1 MKSKKGR
8 FAAKKFVALFGVLL
22 LGINFSAC
30 KQQAEVEQPTRD
42 YVVYMKNG
50 ELFYSKLDKIE
61 PKQLTEHFSDDENAR
76 WSRHRYGNMR
86 IDYGSILFSS
96 NPPMRTHEY
105 YLYED
110 LYYRNLEKDDSQ
122 NELVD
127 VNIRSYRLLPN
138 DNVVYEKEDAL
149 YLWQNKES
157 RLLAENIK
165 EYEVSKDGQKVI
177 YIDKKGNLCLREAAK
192 DKEELLEEN
201 VEWIDMV
208 LRDFSEVA
216 FTKKE
221 QGKEILYRKTIGKE
235 AERLGENSYGYH
247 IVDERDRHYLYIQ
260 KRALPLG
267 EFVESDVKNGLVEQI
282 KRLDDK
288 YQVTLY
294 DLWYFDENI
303 FSKIDGEFLRWQRS
317 LEENGGYNDKDF
329 LLFNTEGFEKP
340 KLSDFE
346 TLNDIHY
353 AVHEGLSKSSTQ
365 YLFMNDRL
373 FFDKEV
379 DLQYVKVNRAGD
391 RVRYYKN
398 IHGGVGDLYERV
410 MKNKELG
417 EEKLLA
423 SGIDL
428 GTRFISSVEDLSIY
442 LSKSGKEYALYA
454 KGEKVDEGIGEYIAV
469 THGSEPRLYYSPPL
483 TNAAYSV
490 KMYENGQVQTVNE
503 SVKAHSITPLGN
515 FLYISDWDDSKG
527 KGVLYYFD
535 GKTSQ
540 KVDEHV
546 SDIVSAEEIP
556 WGWGW

>member
-1 MKSKKGR
+1 MKNEKRG
-8 FAAKKFVALFGVLL
+8 FAAKKFVALFGALL
-22 LGINFSAC
+22 LGANFSAC

-86 IDYGSILFSS
+86 IDYGAILFSS
-96 NPPMRTHEY
+96 NPPIRTEEY
-105 YLYED
+105 YLSKE

-127 VNIRSYRLLPN
+127 VNVRSYRLFPN
-138 DNVVYEKEDAL
+138 DIVVYVKEDAL

-165 EYEVSKDGQKVI
+165 EYEVSKDGRKVI
-177 YIDKKGNLCLREAAK
+177 YIDKKGNLYLREAAK
-192 DKEELLEEN
+192 DKEEMLEEN
-201 VEWIDMV
+201 VERIEMI

-221 QGKEILYRKTIGKE
+221 QEKEILYRKTIGKE

-247 IVDERDRHYLYIQ
+247 IVDERDQHYLYIK
-260 KRALPLG
+260 KRAVPLG
-267 EFVESDVKNGLVEQI
+267 EFVESDVKNRLVEQI
-282 KRLDDK
+282 KQLDEK

-303 FSKIDGEFLRWQRS
+303 FRKIAGEFLRWQRS

-329 LLFNTEGFEKP
+329 LLFNNEGFEKL

-346 TLNDIHY
+346 TINDIHY
-353 AVHEGLSKSSTQ
+353 AVHDGLSKSSTQ

-373 FFDKEV
+373 FFDKKV
-379 DLQYVKVNRAGD
+379 DLQYANVNRAGD

-410 MKNKELG
+410 MKNKELS
-417 EEKLLA
+417 EEKLLV

-428 GTRFISSVEDLSIY
+428 GTRFISTVDDLSIY
-442 LSKSGKEYALYA
+442 LLKSEKEYALYA

-483 TNAAYSV
+483 TNARYSV

-503 SVKAHSITPLGN
+503 SVKAYSITPLGN
-515 FLYISDWDDSKG
+515 FLYISDWDDSRE

-556 WGWGW
+556 WGWG